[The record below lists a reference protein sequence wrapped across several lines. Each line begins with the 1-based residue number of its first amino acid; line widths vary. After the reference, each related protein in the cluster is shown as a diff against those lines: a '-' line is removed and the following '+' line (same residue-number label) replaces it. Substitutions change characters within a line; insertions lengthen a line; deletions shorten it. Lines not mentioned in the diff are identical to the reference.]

1 MTVGGVAEDT
11 IRNIENVNGSTAG
24 DTLTGDGNANVFEG
38 NAGDDILS
46 GAGGND
52 TLQGNSGNDSYD
64 GGAGDDTYVL
74 GSAGNESITD
84 ASGTD
89 TINSSVTRSL
99 AGYAMIENLTLTGT
113 DDIDGTGNAL
123 ANAVTGNSG
132 DNILDGGAGNDT
144 MTGGAG
150 NDTYKVS
157 TGNDTITDFRTRYF
171 AATLSGANEV
181 GPTGSPATGQATLT
195 LNAAHTQLDLAM
207 TTTGLDWDGAQTP
220 GTTLDNVSGFHIH
233 NANAGTNGGIVWD
246 IAGDADTI
254 ENAGAG
260 TVTATWTPGDTTG
273 GIDATTFINRLFV
286 DGLYL
291 NIHTV
296 QFGGGAIRGQID
308 SVNGDIGADKIDLTS
323 LNIGSLDTWKAV
335 TSDVAG
341 SAKMTTT
348 ANGVTSSLTISGVAE
363 AFFDENDFIFAGNVA
378 QTLNGTNNIDDLFG
392 AGGNDTINGLNGGDR
407 LFGETGDDIL
417 DGGTGADQLDGGIGN
432 DTYVLGA
439 ETDTVN
445 DTGGTDT
452 ITSTITR
459 SLVGFA
465 TIENLTL
472 LGAATI
478 NGTGN
483 ALANTITGNGGD
495 NVLDGGAA
503 VDTLDRRRRQRHL
516 CAGCRDRHRQ

>member
-1 MTVGGVAEDT
+1 MRPSPWAALRRT
-11 IRNIENVNGSTAG
+11 IRNIEGVRGGTVADTLTGDANDNTFRGNGGSDTINGGGGSDAADYFDKSVAVVVTLNGSAGDDVLVGGVGEDFLQNIEGVLGGSAGDTLTGDGLDNFFRGRGGDDIIDGMGGSDTALFGDKTVAVVVTLNGSSAVDVLVGGSDEDTIVNIENLAGGSAG

-52 TLQGNSGNDSYD
+52 TLQGNSGSDSYD

-74 GSAGNESITD
+74 GGAGNESITD

-132 DNILDGGAGNDT
+132 DNILDGGAGDDT

-157 TGNDTITDFRTRYF
+157 TGNDTITDFGTRYF

-207 TTTGLDWDGAQTP
+207 TTTGLDWDGSQTP

-246 IAGDADTI
+246 IEGDADKI
-254 ENAGAG
+254 VNAGTG
-260 TVTATWTPGDTTG
+260 TVTATWTTGDTSGIRMPRSSTG
-273 GIDATTFINRLFV
+273 CSST
-286 DGLYL
+286 
-291 NIHTV
+291 
-296 QFGGGAIRGQID
+296 
-308 SVNGDIGADKIDLTS
+308 
-323 LNIGSLDTWKAV
+323 GS
-335 TSDVAG
+335 
-341 SAKMTTT
+341 
-348 ANGVTSSLTISGVAE
+348 I
-363 AFFDENDFIFAGNVA
+363 
-378 QTLNGTNNIDDLFG
+378 
-392 AGGNDTINGLNGGDR
+392 
-407 LFGETGDDIL
+407 
-417 DGGTGADQLDGGIGN
+417 
-432 DTYVLGA
+432 
-439 ETDTVN
+439 
-445 DTGGTDT
+445 
-452 ITSTITR
+452 
-459 SLVGFA
+459 
-465 TIENLTL
+465 
-472 LGAATI
+472 
-478 NGTGN
+478 
-483 ALANTITGNGGD
+483 
-495 NVLDGGAA
+495 
-503 VDTLDRRRRQRHL
+503 
-516 CAGCRDRHRQ
+516 

>member
-1 MTVGGVAEDT
+1 MP
-11 IRNIENVNGSTAG
+11 
-24 DTLTGDGNANVFEG
+24 
-38 NAGDDILS
+38 
-46 GAGGND
+46 
-52 TLQGNSGNDSYD
+52 
-64 GGAGDDTYVL
+64 
-74 GSAGNESITD
+74 
-84 ASGTD
+84 
-89 TINSSVTRSL
+89 
-99 AGYAMIENLTLTGT
+99 
-113 DDIDGTGNAL
+113 L

-132 DNILDGGAGNDT
+132 DNILDGGAGDDT
-144 MTGGAG
+144 MTGGTG

-157 TGNDTITDFRTRYF
+157 TGNDTITDFRTPISL
-171 AATLSGANEV
+171 ASLSGANEV

-246 IAGDADTI
+246 IEGDADKI

-296 QFGGGAIRGQID
+296 QFGGGAIRGQILRHRRLLA
-308 SVNGDIGADKIDLTS
+308 NKIDLTP

-363 AFFDENDFIFAGNVA
+363 AFFDENDFIFA
-378 QTLNGTNNIDDLFG
+378 
-392 AGGNDTINGLNGGDR
+392 R
-407 LFGETGDDIL
+407 
-417 DGGTGADQLDGGIGN
+417 
-432 DTYVLGA
+432 
-439 ETDTVN
+439 
-445 DTGGTDT
+445 
-452 ITSTITR
+452 
-459 SLVGFA
+459 
-465 TIENLTL
+465 
-472 LGAATI
+472 
-478 NGTGN
+478 
-483 ALANTITGNGGD
+483 
-495 NVLDGGAA
+495 
-503 VDTLDRRRRQRHL
+503 
-516 CAGCRDRHRQ
+516 